1 MSKTLRMGLIVGIF
15 SLPRSIKAIAE
26 TDSRREAMWGGAKF
40 SASLMTQAG
49 IWDLG
54 SGTD

>member
-1 MSKTLRMGLIVGIF
+1 MSLIVGIF
-15 SLPRSIKAIAE
+15 SLPRSIKSIAK